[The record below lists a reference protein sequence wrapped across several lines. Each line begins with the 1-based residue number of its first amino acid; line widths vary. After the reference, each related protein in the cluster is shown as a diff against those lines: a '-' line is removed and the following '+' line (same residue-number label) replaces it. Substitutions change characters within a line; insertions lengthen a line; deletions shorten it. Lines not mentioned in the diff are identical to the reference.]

1 MGVPCLPAELRT
13 VGEEVCT
20 PLCPQAEFESPS
32 CHLLAVPSLVS
43 CAARFS
49 HRAAG
54 LVSSTG
60 WRWEKANGTPS
71 PARVSL
77 GQKAQSNA
85 RDHQKEILGEK
96 QQWRGGASLL
106 PVVPNPPATL
116 IAQQS
121 DFPPEEA

>member
-20 PLCPQAEFESPS
+20 PLCPQAELESPS
-32 CHLLAVPSLVS
+32 CHLLAALLGLV
-43 CAARFS
+43 
-49 HRAAG
+49 RAAG